1 MTRSPAL
8 EPTTSPEGAR
18 SPALLSVARPGLR
31 IGSYTL
37 HHLVGEGGMG
47 SVWAATQGDSDQLLA
62 LKLVRAEAASDEVIA
77 RFAREARLLFSVQ
90 HPAVA
95 RTLDAGVEE
104 GVPYIAMELLV
115 GRPLSN
121 VLKREAPL
129 PQDRAIDLFLRACV
143 GVAVAHSH
151 DIVHRDVKPSNFFIV
166 PSAADGAERVCLLDF
181 GIAKLFDS
189 APDGATLTQTNMAL
203 GTPGYVAP
211 EQFRNAKQADRRADI
226 WSLGIML
233 FRLLT
238 GRSPFPADSHG
249 EYFAKILSEAPVQ
262 LRALLPA
269 APEELERVIG
279 RCLRKDPAQ
288 RFDDVLAL
296 AEALQAIA
304 PAQSH
309 DALAQIR
316 ALPPSILLAA
326 PRTPVDPPSD
336 SLEAETL
343 TTSSL
348 DNKRAAAPL
357 ASPAELPSLVRR
369 PSQRRGVILLAA
381 LGALLVI
388 AAAGSFTAGVFSSFS
403 RSSEAPSVATVSP
416 SPPTPS
422 SLLSASVEVPAVAA
436 QAPEEAAAPPS
447 SAGSAAAPGKAT
459 PPRVA
464 PRLAVSASGPPPA
477 SASPVPRSS
486 KLPWSR
492 DVNDGN

>member
-1 MTRSPAL
+1 MTSGAEL
-8 EPTTSPEGAR
+8 EPTTSPEGDR

-37 HHLVGEGGMG
+37 HHLVGQGGMG
-47 SVWAATQGDSDQLLA
+47 SVWAATQGDSEQLLA
-62 LKLVRAEAASDEVIA
+62 LKLVRADSASDDVIA

-95 RTLDAGVEE
+95 RTLDAGVVE

-121 VLKREAPL
+121 VVKREAPL

-143 GVAVAHSH
+143 GVAVAHAH

-166 PSAADGAERVCLLDF
+166 PSADGTERVCLLDF

-226 WSLGIML
+226 WSLGVML

-296 AEALQAIA
+296 AEALQAFA

-316 ALPPSILLAA
+316 ALPPSILLAK
-326 PRTPVDPPSD
+326 PGTRVDPPSG

-343 TTSSL
+343 KTSSP
-348 DNKRAAAPL
+348 DDERAAAAPL
-357 ASPAELPSLVRR
+357 TSPAEVPSPVRL

-381 LGALLVI
+381 LGALLVV
-388 AAAGSFTAGVFSSFS
+388 AAAGRLAAGLLSSSS
-403 RSSEAPSVATVSP
+403 RSSETPGVATVSP
-416 SPPTPS
+416 SPPPPNSLVSAPVEAPSAEAPTLNEAPAPS
-422 SLLSASVEVPAVAA
+422 SIV
-436 QAPEEAAAPPS
+436 
-447 SAGSAAAPGKAT
+447 GSAAASGKGM
-459 PPRVA
+459 PPRVV
-464 PRLAVSASGPPPA
+464 PRLAMSATGVPAA
-477 SASPVPRSS
+477 SASPLPRSS